1 MTAKEQPMNKSK
13 APADVGAGTGA
24 KPKPAKA
31 GQAAAKPKPAATGRA
46 RQAAP
51 ERPEPPR
58 SIQIAVRLMYAG
70 AAVTVI
76 GLVLNLIAVATNENA
91 VRAAHKH
98 ASPAQL
104 HATHNALITAVV
116 VNAVIEIG
124 AWLLMAR
131 ANRGGLKWA
140 RIISTVLFALSFW
153 SFANLLLG
161 SVTGISIAYSVVVWL
176 VGLGAIFFLWQ
187 KDSSAF
193 FADASG

>member
-1 MTAKEQPMNKSK
+1 MNKSK
-13 APADVGAGTGA
+13 APADVGASTGA

-98 ASPAQL
+98 ASPAQV